1 MNKNK
6 TPKPNLPVVK
16 CYPPEVDMI
25 LKFFAIS
32 DTVDD
37 ALEMPEFKRRL
48 DAIPQAT
55 SGLKMISGR
64 MLQLVY
70 DLVATLPEAKKKS
83 ILRMAPHMKFK
94 VYHAAPASEVGEGTT
109 VVETEDLDTLAR
121 YAKMNCDMCFDGNCN
136 NCKLGKVFDKV
147 MTYDR
152 DYHEKWSTWSGWS
165 KKLGE
170 LK

>member
-1 MNKNK
+1 MNKHK

-48 DAIPQAT
+48 AVIPHAET
-55 SGLKMISGR
+55 GLKMTSGR

-70 DLVATLPEAKKKS
+70 DLVATLPEAKRNS
-83 ILRMAPHMKFK
+83 ILRMAPYMKFK
-94 VYHAAPASEVGEGTT
+94 VYHAAPASEVGEGNTIID
-109 VVETEDLDTLAR
+109 TEDLDTLAR
-121 YAKMNCDMCFDGNCN
+121 FAKMNCDMCFDGNCN
-136 NCKLGKVFDKV
+136 KCKLGKIFDKV

-152 DYHEKWSTWSGWS
+152 EYHEKWSTWPGWS
-165 KKLGE
+165 RKLGDV
-170 LK
+170 K